1 MTPPVSRVSNRAH
14 FSTRKREL
22 KIREVPDLSINLRSV
37 NRKLTPCPKM
47 MMAPLSSNCPVI
59 NRTQR
64 SLSRK
69 KNTLARIAGHRSVFG
84 REKKREGTK
93 ISSFFIF
100 AR

>member
-47 MMAPLSSNCPVI
+47 MMAPL
-59 NRTQR
+59 
-64 SLSRK
+64 
-69 KNTLARIAGHRSVFG
+69 
-84 REKKREGTK
+84 
-93 ISSFFIF
+93 
-100 AR
+100 